1 MTPLTPVQALA
12 ELRKFG
18 GIQFDPAVVDAFV
31 RTKWARDLA
40 DPGREEVRAV
50 PMIGQVAGSMAS
62 VGATPSGSAI

>member
-1 MTPLTPVQALA
+1 
-12 ELRKFG
+12 
-18 GIQFDPAVVDAFV
+18 VVDAFV